1 MAAAASSDIQSDQD
15 DDAECLLAG
24 IKTNVAKTYEII
36 TNEFNKRLR
45 AKMTEDIKE
54 SEQEQELD
62 KRLEARKRHAL
73 NERNSRERKQRAHDI
88 ALEAERAARIAADE
102 RTSAAESER
111 AKLMSDLELERKTSD
126 AAFAQSQVDR
136 AELLKERAARI
147 AAEEEVTRLLTED
160 EGPDDVA
167 GGPGY
172 AGEVLDGDAAVNGNA
187 AGDTNMAEA
196 AAHS

>member
-45 AKMTEDIKE
+45 AKMTENIKE
-54 SEQEQELD
+54 SEQELN
-62 KRLEARKRHAL
+62 KLEARKRMMAI
-73 NERNSRERKQRAHDI
+73 NSRNWRER
-88 ALEAERAARIAADE
+88 ERAARIAADE
-102 RTSAAESER
+102 RTSAAEAER

-160 EGPDDVA
+160 EDVP

-172 AGEVLDGDAAVNGNA
+172 AGEVLDGNAVVNGNA